1 MNMKIKKQ
9 RYLSAK
15 EIAKEN
21 ANYFIDEQ
29 GVSLPWKLEYFNHP
43 HQELDCEVTL
53 FCHRTF
59 KDELLLLDTSGAIWR
74 YYSDINELQTTKLS
88 FTEKVYAIESIGE
101 TLILQ
106 FQERIEARSL
116 SNGQIIWGKPIL
128 EQTTLH
134 KYAKESITL
143 YETSSNKL
151 IFLNVGGE
159 TISSIENPQ
168 LENFESYRNDSKGKI
183 WYLNSDNTLGY
194 RLQSRQYI
202 RSGKPLY
209 LRIDSFS
216 NNTRW
221 HRMLMD
227 YEIPDEGDIRIEI
240 ASSNTSQ
247 KPTEDFYIKIDNL
260 HPDLLLPEL
269 QGQYLFLKI
278 YLIGNQSYLDSP
290 RIRSIKLIYPRST
303 YLEHLPACY
312 QEDAKSAEIME
323 HFLSI
328 FETVFSTLE
337 HSRASTPSLLD
348 TQESPKENLAWL
360 SGWLGLTYDESW
372 DESRWRK
379 LMAEAPKL
387 FDIRG
392 TREGIERVIEIY
404 SDMRPLIQE
413 PMHTHC
419 LSQWKIVKTIDYKKW
434 EKLDKNAYKKVALKK
449 IDNYSFCVFLKPEQ
463 YHKKEEVKTIRRI
476 VEEWKP
482 AYTKARVVALEHRI
496 LLGSFVFLGINT
508 KLEKRKEYLGE
519 VRIPFDG
526 LAPARKDDNRTL
538 ERVRIGNDAIL
549 H

>member
-9 RYLSAK
+9 RYLSAR

-21 ANYFIDEQ
+21 PDYFLDEQ
-29 GVSLPWKLEYFNHP
+29 GISLAWKLKYFNHP
-43 HQELDCEVTL
+43 HQELDCKVIL
-53 FCHRTF
+53 FCHRTIR
-59 KDELLLLDTSGAIWR
+59 DELLLLDSSGAIWR
-74 YYSDINELQTTKLS
+74 YYSDINELQKTKLS
-88 FTEKVYAIESIGE
+88 FTEKVYAIESIAE

-106 FQERIEARSL
+106 FQEHIEARSL
-116 SNGQIIWGKPIL
+116 SNGQIIWHKPIL

-143 YETSSNKL
+143 YEASTNKL
-151 IFLNVGGE
+151 LFLNVGGE
-159 TISSIENPQ
+159 TISSVENPQ
-168 LENFESYRNDSKGKI
+168 LEDFEPYRNDSKGKV
-183 WYLNSDNTLGY
+183 WYLNNDNTLGY
-194 RLQSRQYI
+194 RMQNRQYF
-202 RSGKPLY
+202 SSENPLY
-209 LRIDSFS
+209 LRIDSLS

-227 YEIPDEGDIRIEI
+227 YEIPDECNIFIKV
-240 ASSNTSQ
+240 ASSDTPQ
-247 KPTEDFYIKIDNL
+247 KPTEDFYVKIDNL

-278 YLIGNQSYLDSP
+278 YFIGNQSYLDSP

-312 QEDAKSAEIME
+312 QQDAKSAKTME
-323 HFLSI
+323 RFLSI

-337 HSRASTPSLLD
+337 RSRASTPSLLD
-348 TQESPKENLAWL
+348 TQETSKENLAWL
-360 SGWLGLTYDESW
+360 SSWLGLTYDESW

-419 LSQWKIVKTIDYKKW
+419 LSQWKVVKTMDEKKW
-434 EKLDKNAYKKVALKK
+434 KKLDKKVTLKK

-463 YHKKEEVKTIRRI
+463 YHKQEEIKTIRRI

-482 AYTKARVVALEHRI
+482 AYTKARVVPLEHRI
-496 LLGSFVFLGINT
+496 LLGSFLFLGINT

-526 LAPARKDDNRTL
+526 LAPAHKDDNRTL